1 MLLHQDA
8 AGRPTA
14 HMLYATAKLTEPS
27 LDLLPHLRAL
37 ADGPGTDDE
46 KAVLQIAGAT
56 RAAPIVAI
64 IMPRLGD
71 GRESAWEPAS
81 SAQALTALAPTTLF
95 QLPGA
100 GREAFR
106 RLAALAGQGPGDVEH
121 HLGGPGRGRPP
132 VFGRIR
138 AGRRRGEIALQ
149 DQ

>member
-1 MLLHQDA
+1 M
-8 AGRPTA
+8 
-14 HMLYATAKLTEPS
+14 
-27 LDLLPHLRAL
+27 PHLRAL

-106 RLAALAGQGPGDVEH
+106 RLAALVRSTPAYSLA
-121 HLGGPGRGRPP
+121 LGRDMDGIAPA
-132 VFGRIR
+132 VR
-138 AGRRRGEIALQ
+138 AIIAAASGARSL
-149 DQ
+149 